1 MSNYDVWEAA
11 KRARELEA
19 IIHAYHLLGSED
31 VLPLAEAER
40 ELEEIRTVQRWLDA
54 EQDYRFR
61 VMEWLAAENRHRL
74 YEQLVRNDETYRA
87 AEAGWNLMKQAAPR
101 LDGVDTF
108 SQLPRS
114 LQDRYA
120 VFAKGVLQ
128 SKETE
133 QS

>member
-1 MSNYDVWEAA
+1 
-11 KRARELEA
+11 
-19 IIHAYHLLGSED
+19 LLGSED

-54 EQDYRFR
+54 EQDYRLK

-87 AEAGWNLMKQAAPR
+87 AEAGWNLLKQASPR

-108 SQLPRS
+108 SQLSRAT
-114 LQDRYA
+114 QDRYA
-120 VFAKGVLQ
+120 LFAKGVLQ
-128 SKETE
+128 
-133 QS
+133 